1 MNFDVKPFD
10 FVHNIALLSSAAQP
24 RPLAPP
30 TSIPPYLEVAMEPR
44 RVLLLHNTLNRMLEH
59 LYSTMGILEKII

>member
-24 RPLAPP
+24 PPP

-44 RVLLLHNTLNRMLEH
+44 RVLLLHNTLNRMLEY